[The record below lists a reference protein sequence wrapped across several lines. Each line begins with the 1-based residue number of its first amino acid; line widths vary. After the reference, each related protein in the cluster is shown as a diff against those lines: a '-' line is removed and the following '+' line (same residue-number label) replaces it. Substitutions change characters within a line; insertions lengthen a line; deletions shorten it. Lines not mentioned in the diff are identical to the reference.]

1 MASTTLRKLAHWGLT
16 WTHRAL
22 DASKEIEAEAERL
35 QKKAKSLKELVRCA
49 CKVAGV
55 EYVFFGLGD
64 GYHCYTA
71 APVTESSVDGDSL
84 SAVDPD
90 LYKQCLKKEFDIEK
104 LMAEHPDVYAAC
116 QKDVFSPETFFT
128 LATEEQKKQHVKTT
142 VKRAGAERFDTAKNV
157 VVEDVFDA
165 KGKPLKYDG
174 NGPINSSGKGI
185 DIVGLSEPSIRSAL
199 LAQQASVFE
208 AAIDKDT
215 MQGPLLDYILDSR
228 SHDESV
234 AERISVIKALVIAGF
249 LAEDELQQ
257 VLYNIVNNLP
267 NDFTALEKLA
277 QERGADLGLVTVV
290 GDMPDGV
297 CVSTQVPE
305 VRLVHPREQVS
316 VGCHLQYDMETR
328 ELKVSNPV
336 EAQSALGEAAQ
347 TPSADDIS
355 KQL

>member
-116 QKDVFSPETFFT
+116 QKDAFSPETFFT

-174 NGPINSSGKGI
+174 NGPINSGGRGI
-185 DIVGLSEPSIRSAL
+185 DVVGLSEPSIRAAL
-199 LAQQASVFE
+199 LAQQASVFD

-215 MQGPLLDYILDSR
+215 MQGPLLDYILDQRSR
-228 SHDESV
+228 EENPSEKL
-234 AERISVIKALVIAGF
+234 SVIKALVIAGF
-249 LAEDELQQ
+249 ITEDELQQ
-257 VLYNIVNNLP
+257 VLYNIVNGIS
-267 NDFTALEKLA
+267 NDYDALEKLA
-277 QERGADLGLVTVV
+277 QERGANLGLVTVEAY
-290 GDMPDGV
+290 MPEGEV
-297 CVSTQVPE
+297 YSAQVPE

-316 VGCHLQYDMETR
+316 VCGIDDLVDVE
-328 ELKVSNPV
+328 VSDPA
-336 EAQSALGEAAQ
+336 EAQSVLGEAAQ
-347 TPSADDIS
+347 DPSADDIS